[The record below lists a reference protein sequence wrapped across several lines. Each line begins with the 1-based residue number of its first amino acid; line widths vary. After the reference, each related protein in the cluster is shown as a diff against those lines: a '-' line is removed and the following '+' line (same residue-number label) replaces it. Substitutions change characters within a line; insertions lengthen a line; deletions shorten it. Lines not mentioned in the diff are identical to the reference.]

1 MNRKGSP
8 EEIRA
13 LIGRARSRGITLRT
27 TMIVGFPGETEDDF
41 RRLLDFVAEMRF
53 DRLGAFVYSAEEGTP
68 AAQMEDQV
76 PQEVAQERL
85 DRLMTLQQGI
95 SLSLNRARVGSVCEA
110 LLEGRDESGRWLART
125 RQEAPEGDGRVILTP
140 DASHRAGEFVKAR
153 ITGAD
158 TYDLT
163 GEIL

>member
-1 MNRKGSP
+1 MNRKGTP

-41 RRLLDFVAEMRF
+41 RRLLDFVAETRF

-95 SLSLNRARVGSVCEA
+95 SLSLKPRAR
-110 LLEGRDESGRWLART
+110 LA
-125 RQEAPEGDGRVILTP
+125 AY
-140 DASHRAGEFVKAR
+140 AR
-153 ITGAD
+153 RS
-158 TYDLT
+158 
-163 GEIL
+163 